1 MSVVHK
7 MEKKWVL
14 NFCFQ
19 FRVSK
24 VLTKRAQEQQ
34 RHILI
39 TLCIRVN
46 YKTHTKRIKWQRFR
60 RQTRELSYWCEMQII
75 NAFCRSFDLRSS
87 MMMMMMMIFVLIVF
101 FESNLHSDHRLAQF
115 WNIFLSLYD
124 VLFLS
129 LLSRPNRCALVV
141 EFVLRGGEIF

>member
-1 MSVVHK
+1 MCVVHK

-87 MMMMMMMIFVLIVF
+87 MMMMMMMMMIFVLIVF
-101 FESNLHSDHRLAQF
+101 FESNLHSDHRRTILD
-115 WNIFLSLYD
+115 Y
-124 VLFLS
+124 LFVPL
-129 LLSRPNRCALVV
+129 
-141 EFVLRGGEIF
+141 